1 MKYAST
7 KKININIDGVE
18 KFFNA
23 IVIDNPCGK
32 KNFPD
37 LVNRNYFCDG
47 DSLNSDYTYS
57 VDDKLV
63 IGLMHNAKTCNEYDI
78 DYINNHEITG
88 PMCEYRNSMP
98 TEELNFGMGDIF
110 INLAK

>member
-1 MKYAST
+1 MI
-7 KKININIDGVE
+7 INMMNV
-18 KFFNA
+18 
-23 IVIDNPCGK
+23 
-32 KNFPD
+32 
-37 LVNRNYFCDG
+37 
-47 DSLNSDYTYS
+47 